1 VGSRRDC
8 TWILGLA
15 GFRVVTAE
23 SHSLASDGPLTIRI
37 ERRGLR
43 RYPCSGCGGR
53 VSRVRSVRD
62 RTWDDLPWAAHPV
75 TLIYAQRRVRC
86 RRCGI
91 RTERIEFAEPK
102 ARVTRRLRQQI
113 GLDCQ
118 SMPTSH
124 AAVRHRVSWSKARR
138 AERAFLAEWDRGR
151 PKHRPRYLGTDEI
164 HRGKGQQFWTVL
176 SDLVRGEVIGLEKDR
191 SEASLRT
198 LLTTR
203 LDARQRA
210 AVEAVCT
217 DMHRPYLNVVGEVL
231 PHAETVFDKFHVLQH
246 ASAALDDVRRQEF
259 FRAGAV
265 MRAHGR
271 GKRWLL
277 LRRWATVRG
286 SKRRELETL
295 FAANRRLFK
304 AYVLR
309 EQLDRLW
316 MYKTRRG
323 VLDFL
328 LGWIK
333 ALRWQRLPEMDRLG
347 EFLFRHVEGIAAYC
361 DHPVRF
367 GVVES
372 INTTIKAVL
381 RRARGMRDDQMLV
394 LKLKWAPLI
403 RSGPLAIWSA
413 FSTPR
418 GCTQT
423 GEDRKL
429 HSTADRQIES
439 GLSPD

>member
-1 VGSRRDC
+1 MGSRCDC
-8 TWILGLA
+8 TWILGLP
-15 GFRVVTAE
+15 GFRVE
-23 SHSLASDGPLTIRI
+23 SVEGEDTEATSRVRIRI
-37 ERRGLR
+37 ERRGPR
-43 RYPCSGCGGR
+43 RYPCSGCGR
-53 VSRVRSVRD
+53 RTSRVRSARD

-75 TLIYAQRRVRC
+75 TLIYRQRRVDC

-91 RTERIEFAEPK
+91 RTERVEFADPK

-124 AAVRHRVSWSKARR
+124 AAVRHGVSWGKARR
-138 AERAFLAEWDRGR
+138 AEKAFLAEWDRTR
-151 PKHRPRYLGTDEI
+151 VKRRPRHLGVDEI
-164 HRGKGQQFWTVL
+164 QRGKGQRFWTVL
-176 SDLVRGEVIGLEKDR
+176 SDLVRGEVIGLQQDR
-191 SEASLRT
+191 SEDSLRT
-198 LLTTR
+198 LLHER

-217 DMHRPYLNVVGEVL
+217 DMHRPYVNVVGEVL
-231 PHAETVFDKFHVLQH
+231 PHAEIVFDKFHVLQH
-246 ASAALDDVRRQEF
+246 ASAALDEVRRQEF

-277 LRRWATVRG
+277 LRRWKTVRG
-286 SKRRELETL
+286 SKRAELQAL

-316 MYKTRRG
+316 TYKTRPG
-323 VLDFL
+323 VLNFL
-328 LGWIK
+328 MGWFK
-333 ALRWQRLPEMDRLG
+333 ALRWQRLPEMERLG
-347 EFLFRHVEGIAAYC
+347 DFLLKHIDGIAAYC
-361 DHPVRF
+361 DHQVRF

-381 RRARGMRDDQMLV
+381 RRARGMRDEAMLL
-394 LKLKWAPLI
+394 LKLKWATAHPI
-403 RSGPLAIWSA
+403 RSARDVARFLSVQPLYSN
-413 FSTPR
+413 R
-418 GCTQT
+418 
-423 GEDRKL
+423 
-429 HSTADRQIES
+429 
-439 GLSPD
+439 